1 MNYRCH
7 RKPVAAAVAALFS
20 SFAPGLAL
28 GQATG
33 NETTLPEVK
42 VREAA
47 PEGDFAPGLSNVG
60 GKVPTP
66 VRDIPQT
73 VNIINR
79 AVMESQGA
87 TSLADA
93 LRGVPGITIGAAE
106 GGSIG
111 NNFNLRGFSA
121 RTDIYLDGMRD
132 RGQYYR
138 DVYSLEQIEVLK
150 GPSSMLFGR
159 GSTGGVINQVSK
171 VPTLTPLN
179 QATVS
184 VGTQSSV
191 RGTADLNQPLSETSA
206 FRLSVMAQKVDSTRD
221 VMDYK
226 DYGIAPSLRFGIN
239 TPTEVTLSAMINHNR
254 DMPDYGLPP
263 VNGAPAKVDRKTFYG
278 LTDDRTI
285 QDVAEFTA
293 KVVHKITPDTRI
305 QNQARYA
312 YYKID
317 ARESG
322 PNNVGTRNG
331 AGVYTALAAANLG
344 NDTSLPKSQLFVG
357 LGSHDR
363 EIKDKA
369 FYNQTDFITRLE
381 AGGVRHD
388 LVIGFEGGHE
398 TNRIDNTSRNNL
410 PSNFFASVPLVNPP
424 YRSSDD
430 LGLTVKQGNVVHAK
444 ATTLAP
450 YINDTITFAKEW
462 KVVAGL
468 RHDTYKADL
477 DNSISLPPDA
487 HQKINFTS
495 VRSGLLYQ
503 PTDSQTYYASYG
515 TSFNPSLEALTVT
528 NGQQELDPET
538 NKSYEVGTKW
548 DLLNGNLSVTTA
560 LFQVEKKNARAQIS
574 PGVYENIGEVRVRGF
589 EAGVSG
595 RIKPNWQVLAG
606 YTYLNAEIVK
616 AGNQDAIAGAAKGN
630 TLANTPK
637 NSGSVWTV
645 YNLTREWEVGTG
657 VVYMSDRYAS
667 NNNAVKAPDYLRWD
681 GTLAYV
687 QPKYDL
693 RLNVFNIANKL
704 NYDALIPSDKGR
716 SVPGIARTALLSY
729 TQRF

>member
-1 MNYRCH
+1 MDYRLH
-7 RKPVAAAVAALFS
+7 RKPLAAAIAALFS
-20 SFAPGLAL
+20 SLAPGLAL

-33 NETTLPEVK
+33 NEAMLPEVK
-42 VREAA
+42 VRDAA
-47 PEGDFAPGLSNVG
+47 PDGDFAPGLSNVG

-93 LRGVPGITIGAAE
+93 LRGVPGITIGGAE
-106 GGSIG
+106 GGNIG

-171 VPTLTPLN
+171 VPNLTPLN
-179 QATVS
+179 EATLS
-184 VGTQSSV
+184 VGTQFSL
-191 RGTADLNQPLSETSA
+191 RATADLNQPLSETAA

-221 VMDYK
+221 VMENK

-263 VNGAPAKVDRKTFYG
+263 VNGKPANVDRKTFYG

-293 KVVHKITPDTRI
+293 KVSHKITPETRI

-312 YYKID
+312 YYRID

-322 PNNVGTRNG
+322 PNNVGTK
-331 AGVYTALAAANLG
+331 AGSVYTAFANTNLA
-344 NDTSLPKSQLFVG
+344 NDTSLPRSQLFVG

-363 EIKDKA
+363 VIHDKA

-388 LVIGFEGGHE
+388 LVLGFEGGRE
-398 TNRIDNTSRNNL
+398 TNKVDNTSRNSL
-410 PSNFFASVPLVNPP
+410 PRNFFASVPLVNPP
-424 YRSSDD
+424 SLSSDD

-462 KVVAGL
+462 KLVAGL
-468 RHDTYKADL
+468 RHDTYKANL
-477 DNSISLPPDA
+477 DNSVNQPPEA
-487 HQKINFTS
+487 RQKVNYTS
-495 VRSGLLYQ
+495 VRTGLLYQ
-503 PTDSQTYYASYG
+503 PTDTQTYYASYG

-538 NKSYEVGTKW
+538 NKSFELGTKW
-548 DLLNGNLSVTTA
+548 DLLNSNLSVTTA
-560 LFQVEKKNARAQIS
+560 LFQVEKKNARAQIA
-574 PGVYENIGEVRVRGF
+574 PGLYENIGEVRVRGF
-589 EAGVSG
+589 EAGVTG
-595 RIKPNWQVLAG
+595 RIKPNWQVMAG

-616 AGNQDAIAGAAKGN
+616 AGNQDAIAGAEKGN

-657 VVYMSDRYAS
+657 VFFMSDRYAS

-681 GTLAYV
+681 GTVAYV

-704 NYDALIPSDKGR
+704 NYDALIQSDKGR
-716 SVPGIARTALLSY
+716 SVPGLSRTAVLSY

>member
-1 MNYRCH
+1 MDYRLT
-7 RKPVAAAVAALFS
+7 RKPLAAAVAALFS

-28 GQATG
+28 GQAG
-33 NETTLPEVK
+33 ANEATLPEVK

-47 PEGDFAPGLSNVG
+47 PEDDFAPGLSTVG
-60 GKVPTP
+60 ARVPTP

-73 VNIINR
+73 VNIVNR
-79 AVMESQGA
+79 AVIESRGA
-87 TSLADA
+87 TNLADA
-93 LRGVPGITIGAAE
+93 LRGVPGITIGGAE
-106 GGSIG
+106 GGNIG
-111 NNFNLRGFSA
+111 NNFSLRGFSA

-171 VPTLTPLN
+171 VPSLTPRN
-179 QATVS
+179 EATVS
-184 VGTQSSV
+184 VGTQFSL
-191 RGTADLNQPLSETSA
+191 RATADLNQPLSDTSA
-206 FRLSVMAQKVDSTRD
+206 LRISAMAQKVDSTRD
-221 VMDYK
+221 VMENK

-239 TPTEVTLSAMINHNR
+239 TPTEVTLSAMLNHNR

-293 KVVHKITPDTRI
+293 KISHKITPDTRI

-322 PNNVGTRNG
+322 PNNVGTRTG
-331 AGVYTALAAANLG
+331 SVYTAFANTNLA
-344 NDTSLPKSQLFVG
+344 NDTSLPRSQLFVG

-363 EIKDKA
+363 VIKDHA
-369 FYNQTDFITRLE
+369 AYNQTDVITRLE

-388 LVIGFEGGHE
+388 IVAGVELGKER
-398 TNRIDNTSRNNL
+398 NKIDNTSRNDL
-410 PSNFFASVPLVNPP
+410 PGNFFASVPLVNPP
-424 YRSSDD
+424 YVSGDD

-444 ATTLAP
+444 ATTIAP
-450 YINDTITFAKEW
+450 YINDTIALAKEW
-462 KVVAGL
+462 KLVAGV

-477 DNSISLPPDA
+477 DNSVNLPPDA
-487 HQKINFTS
+487 HQRVNFTS
-495 VRSGLLYQ
+495 VRGGLLFQ
-503 PTDSQTYYASYG
+503 PTDAATYYVSYG

-528 NGQQELDPET
+528 NGQQALDPET
-538 NKSYEVGTKW
+538 NKSFEAGTKW

-560 LFQVEKKNARAQIS
+560 VFQVEKKDARAQIS
-574 PGVYENIGEVRVRGF
+574 AGVYENIGEVRVRGF
-589 EAGVSG
+589 EAGVTG
-595 RIKPNWQVLAG
+595 RIKPNWQVMAG
-606 YTYLNAEIVK
+606 YTYLNSEIVK
-616 AGNQDAIAGAAKGN
+616 AGDRDAGLGAGKGN

-637 NSGSVWTV
+637 HGGSVWTV
-645 YNLTREWEVGTG
+645 YNLTREWEAGTG
-657 VVYMSDRYAS
+657 LFYMSDRYAS
-667 NNNAVKAPDYLRWD
+667 NNNAVKVPDYLRWD
-681 GTLAYV
+681 ATLAYV
-687 QPKYDL
+687 QPKYEI
-693 RLNVFNIANKL
+693 RLNVFNIADKL
-704 NYDALIPSDKGR
+704 NYDALIQSDKGR
-716 SVPGIARTALLSY
+716 SVPGIARTAVLSY